1 MDRVL
6 DIAELQEVIDKFI
19 EKVTL
24 ANRNGNISKILE
36 KFDIDCEQYAY
47 CEYRIAKILV
57 IGYSDVNIVDLKR
70 VIRKRNLEEDRFEFV
85 IDDES
90 IKNYPMNSLKNNY
103 KYSDIFIGPMPH
115 KTTGMGDCSSIIAE
129 IKNNQDE
136 YPKLTELR
144 DANVLKIS
152 KSSFDKAILNS
163 ELYKKLN
170 ES

>member
-6 DIAELQEVIDKFI
+6 DIEELQEVIDKFTQM
-19 EKVTL
+19 VTL
-24 ANRNGNISKILE
+24 ANRTGNISEILE
-36 KFDIDCEQYAY
+36 KFNIDCEQYAY

-57 IGYSDVNIVDLKR
+57 IGYSEVNIVDLKR
-70 VIRKRNLEEDRFEFV
+70 VIRKYHLNEDQFEFV
-85 IDDES
+85 IDEES
-90 IKNYPMNSLKNNY
+90 IKGYPMNSLKNNY
-103 KYSDIFIGPMPH
+103 KYSDIFIGPIPH

-129 IKNNQDE
+129 IKHHQDE

-144 DANVLKIS
+144 DANVLNIS

-170 ES
+170 QN